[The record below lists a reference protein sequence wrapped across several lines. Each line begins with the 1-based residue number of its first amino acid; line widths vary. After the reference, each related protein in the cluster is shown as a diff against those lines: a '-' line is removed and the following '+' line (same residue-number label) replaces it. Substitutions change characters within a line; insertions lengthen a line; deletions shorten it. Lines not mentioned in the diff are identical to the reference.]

1 MPTTCNY
8 TVEKALTPEARE
20 EALQIRFDVFIKEQ
34 GVAPD
39 IESDELDAVDCHWLV
54 RDAQG
59 GAIATGRLTDKGN
72 GTGKVERVAVYEAY
86 RGKGVGRLLLEQMET
101 EAKVLGFQRLTIHS
115 QEYCLAFYQKQGFQV
130 IDPTVFYEADLPHIA
145 LEKSI

>member
-1 MPTTCNY
+1 MPATCHY

-39 IESDELDAVDCHWLV
+39 IESDEFDALDCHWLV

-59 GAIATGRLTDKGN
+59 VAIATGRLTDKGN
-72 GTGKVERVAVYEAY
+72 GQGKVERVAVYEAH
-86 RGKGVGRLLLEQMET
+86 RGKGIGRLLLDQIESD
-101 EAKVLGFQRLTIHS
+101 AKGLGFHHLTIHS

-130 IDPTVFYEADLPHIA
+130 IDPTVFYEADLPHVA
-145 LEKSI
+145 LEKNL